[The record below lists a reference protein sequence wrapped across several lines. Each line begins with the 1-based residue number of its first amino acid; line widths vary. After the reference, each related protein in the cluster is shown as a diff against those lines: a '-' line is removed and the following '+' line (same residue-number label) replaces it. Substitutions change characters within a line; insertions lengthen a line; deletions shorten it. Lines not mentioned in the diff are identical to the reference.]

1 MENATIDVGPG
12 PLGRAQANKES
23 MQQPETTAKIP
34 LQVTYRGMSRSE
46 ALEEKIAERVE
57 KLAKTGERILD
68 AHVSVE
74 ASQPHNRGHIFAV
87 HAVVR
92 TPHGEVVVSNDKDPK
107 GSHEDAYL
115 AVRDAMDSLHR
126 RIQEMRD
133 KEIERRHGHS

>member
-1 MENATIDVGPG
+1 
-12 PLGRAQANKES
+12 
-23 MQQPETTAKIP
+23 MQQPETTATVP

-46 ALEEKIAERVE
+46 ALEEKIAERID
-57 KLAKTGERILD
+57 KLTKTGERILD

-74 ASQPHNRGHIFAV
+74 ASQPHNRGHVFAV

-107 GSHEDAYL
+107 GTHEDAYL

-126 RIQEMRD
+126 RIQEIRE
-133 KEIERRHGHS
+133 KEVERRRGQS

>member
-1 MENATIDVGPG
+1 
-12 PLGRAQANKES
+12 
-23 MQQPETTAKIP
+23 MQELQTTAKIP

-46 ALEEKIAERVE
+46 ALEEKIAERVD
-57 KLAKTGERILD
+57 KLTKTGERILD

-74 ASQPHNRGHIFAV
+74 ASQPHNRGHVFAV

-107 GSHEDAYL
+107 GLHEDAYL

-126 RIQEMRD
+126 RIQELRE
-133 KEIERRHGHS
+133 KNVERRHGHET